1 MINAFDF
8 FQELVFASSMLSL
21 SCLHLSDMG
30 SLVGSELL
38 LHFSK
43 LSQEAILL
51 FFDLSTMTL
60 LLRGKIIPVLPVL
73 AFQLSDLSSQVVS
86 ILSFNLLTIAEPI
99 VLLSCVSVTE
109 FSKFLVLLIDLLVVS
124 SFLFVELV

>member
-1 MINAFDF
+1 MINAFDL
-8 FQELVFASSMLSL
+8 FQELVLASSMLSL
-21 SCLHLSDMG
+21 GCLHLGDMG

-73 AFQLSDLSSQVVS
+73 AF
-86 ILSFNLLTIAEPI
+86 
-99 VLLSCVSVTE
+99 
-109 FSKFLVLLIDLLVVS
+109 
-124 SFLFVELV
+124 